1 MEKKTG
7 FFVSKPGPT
16 YKTTVKRVSDL
27 KRNESK
33 RDKRESEYKVGAKH
47 IGQKEFNIVSNANSQ
62 LERNALQANDAV
74 PMSID
79 ENCFARSQ
87 LHSREESLVNIP
99 TISAT
104 LKDFIAG
111 LEDNISTKV
120 QEEAAFVDVEERD
133 FMSEVNSGSKK
144 RWETQMSNLE
154 QGWKENRNKIRDRK
168 IEFSNYRPNK
178 CSMCKQ
184 QTRSIVTCMECIHH
198 LCINCDVNIHT
209 NSGLHD
215 RLTVHDGALLNM
227 KPTQFLESKEDGYI
241 IIEKGRYMSCSL

>member
-33 RDKRESEYKVGAKH
+33 RDKRESEYKVGTKH
-47 IGQKEFNIVSNANSQ
+47 IGQKEFNIVGNATSR
-62 LERNALQANDAV
+62 LERNALKEDDV

-79 ENCFARSQ
+79 QNCFSRSQ
-87 LHSREESLVNIP
+87 LHSQELLVNLP
-99 TISAT
+99 TIQNT
-104 LKDFIAG
+104 LKEFIAG
-111 LEDNISTKV
+111 LEENISTQV
-120 QEEAAFVDVEERD
+120 NEEAAFVDVEERD
-133 FMSEVNSGSKK
+133 FMGEVNSGSKK
-144 RWETQMSNLE
+144 RWETQMSKLE
-154 QGWKENRNKIRDRK
+154 NAWKENRSKIRDKK

-215 RLTVHDGALLNM
+215 RQTVHDGALLNM
-227 KPTQFLESKEDGYI
+227 KPTQFLESKEDGNS
-241 IIEKGRYMSCSL
+241 IIEKGRYVS